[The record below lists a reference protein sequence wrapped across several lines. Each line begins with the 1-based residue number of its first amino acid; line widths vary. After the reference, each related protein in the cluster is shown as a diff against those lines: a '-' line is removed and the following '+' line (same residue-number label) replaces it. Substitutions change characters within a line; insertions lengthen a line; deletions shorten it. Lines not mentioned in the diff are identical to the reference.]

1 MEANK
6 NMLILICFAVA
17 LVGSVGVVYQIY
29 HMTVIDAKARGLK
42 HPKLWGLF
50 AMNGNNSSGLII
62 YLIGRRKYPII
73 NMSKEDCKEIESR
86 KKSVG
91 VGLIFLAISAIGLV
105 ICITLF

>member
-1 MEANK
+1 MEVNK
-6 NMLILICFAVA
+6 MVFILICFAVA

-29 HMTVIDAKARGLK
+29 HMTVIDAKARELK

-73 NMSKEDCKEIESR
+73 NMSESDCKEIESR
-86 KKSVG
+86 KKSVE
-91 VGLIFLAISAIGLV
+91 VGLIFLVISAIGLV
-105 ICITLF
+105 ICITLL